1 MRVLA
6 VTTPAYGHFHPM
18 LPMARAL
25 TASDHDV
32 LFVTSADFAPRVEA
46 AGFEVQTA
54 GISGEEAGAQ
64 VRQRFPDLA
73 DIAPEEGWRR
83 GLRMFAAV
91 IAPSAAP
98 ALIGIAGDWKPDLVL
113 FESAAFAGPLVAAK
127 IGVPS
132 VEQSFG
138 RLRQKQWQ
146 DLAYELLVPLWQEHG
161 LDSRPRAEMYKYL
174 YLDICPPSLQ
184 SERVRDIATARPT
197 MPVPIDSAGE
207 SLPDWID
214 ALPNER
220 TIYVT
225 LGTVFNKDVSL
236 FSKIIEA
243 AQGLSANV
251 IVTIGNS
258 GDPEALGP
266 QPPNVFIE
274 RYIPQSLLF
283 DRCDLVVSHG
293 GSGTMLA
300 ALGHGIPLLMLPQG
314 ADQFRNSLACDRA
327 GVSLSL
333 EPDEQQTDGIKGCI
347 EQLLADVS
355 FRQSAMRIKAEIAAM
370 PEPAVLVPVLE
381 GVARQGAT
389 EKKQ

>member
-1 MRVLA
+1 MRIIA
-6 VTTPAYGHFHPM
+6 VTAPAYGHFHPM
-18 LPMARAL
+18 LPMARAMA
-25 TASDHDV
+25 ASGHEV
-32 LFVTSADFAPRVEA
+32 IFVTSADFAPRIET
-46 AGFEVQTA
+46 AGFEVRTA
-54 GISGEEAGAQ
+54 GTSMEEAQAQ
-64 VRQRFPDLA
+64 VSQRFPHLA
-73 DIAPEEGWRR
+73 NVAPEEGWRR
-83 GLRMFAAV
+83 GLTMFAAV
-91 IAPSAAP
+91 IAPSAATD
-98 ALIGIAGDWKPDLVL
+98 LIRIAEDWKPDLVL
-113 FESAAFAGPLVAAK
+113 FESAAFAGLLVAAK

-138 RLRQKQWQ
+138 RLRQEHWQ
-146 DLAYELLVPLWQEHG
+146 DLAYELLVPLWREHG
-161 LDSRPRAEMYKYL
+161 LDSSPRAEMYKYL

-184 SERVRDIATARPT
+184 SERIRNIATARPM

-225 LGTVFNKDVSL
+225 LGTVFNTDASL

-243 AQGLSANV
+243 AQGLSTNV
-251 IVTIGNS
+251 IVTIGNN
-258 GDPEALGP
+258 GDPKALGP

-293 GSGTMLA
+293 GSGTMLS

-327 GVSLSL
+327 GVGLSL
-333 EPDEQQTDGIKGCI
+333 KPDEQQTDPIKQCV
-347 EQLLADVS
+347 EHLLADDS
-355 FRQSAMRIKAEIAAM
+355 FRENAMRMKAEIDAM
-370 PEPAVLVPVLE
+370 PEPALLVPVLE
-381 GVARQGAT
+381 RVARQGAS
-389 EKKQ
+389 EQG